1 MTDNEIIKALECCTG
16 YPACPTD
23 CPLYEQPMDCL
34 LKLSKPTLDLI
45 NRQKA
50 EIENWKDKTR
60 SAYLINLN
68 EKEKAEAIDFLL
80 DKLID
85 LSVRKDNGDGT
96 ESLYV
101 ETLTA
106 IQFLKNMRGGE

>member
-1 MTDNEIIKALECCTG
+1 MTYNEIIKALECC
-16 YPACPTD
+16 ANHDCCRLCPLWEDCGDLATLTD
-23 CPLYEQPMDCL
+23 C
-34 LKLSKPTLDLI
+34 TLNLI

-50 EIENWKDKTR
+50 EIENLKDKVR
-60 SAYLINLN
+60 AAYLINLN

-85 LSVRKDNGDGT
+85 LSVCKDNGDGT

-101 ETLTA
+101 KTLTA
-106 IQFLKNMRGGE
+106 IQFLKNMRGG